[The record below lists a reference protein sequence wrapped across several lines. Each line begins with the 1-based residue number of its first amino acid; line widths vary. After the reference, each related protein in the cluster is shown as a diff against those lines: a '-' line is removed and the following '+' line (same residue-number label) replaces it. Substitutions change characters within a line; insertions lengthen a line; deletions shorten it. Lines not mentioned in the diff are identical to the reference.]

1 MDKNSWIGIIL
12 MAAIVIGFSWFNRPS
27 QEELARRQHVRDS
40 IALVEQQKMA
50 EAEAQEALQEMQ
62 QAAETEMDTA
72 AFEARI
78 KAQYGAFAASAVAAE
93 NAEMP
98 VVESELLRLT
108 FNPKGGVLYSA
119 ELKDYKAYGDSVNML
134 RLFRGDEYSL
144 GFTLVTANNRVLNTA
159 NLYFE
164 AQPVVTDTAGNRI
177 LRMRLNA
184 EGGAYTDFV
193 YTVPADDYMIGFRI
207 ENHNMQG
214 VLAQNVSSVE
224 MQWHQLVP
232 QQERGRKFEERYA
245 QLQYMFT
252 NRDMEKLSESK
263 ADREKEA
270 GKIRWIA
277 YKDQFFSTVMIADS
291 AFTSS
296 EMTSAPMAKNSGYMK
311 EYTTTTA
318 VQFDPS
324 GKVPTS
330 LKMYLGPNKYHTLKA
345 YDKGKQRYEELRL
358 HNLVPLGW
366 EIVAWIVRILV
377 IPMFDLFTSWGLAIG
392 WVIFLMTLVI
402 KLIILPFTFKSYQ
415 SSAKMRVLKPQLDEI
430 NAKYPPEK
438 MQERQQAT
446 MALYSKAGVSPMSG
460 CLPMLFQMP
469 IVMAMFWFFPTA
481 IELRGQS
488 FLWADDLS
496 AYDAI
501 LTWGYDIPL
510 IGNHLSLFCI
520 LMTVTNIV
528 YTYLNMQ
535 SQAGGNDP
543 NMKVMKYMMYGMPLM
558 FFFIFNDYAAGLSY
572 YYFISLLMTIVQT
585 YIFRW
590 TLNDKRMLAEMEKA
604 QAKKAKK
611 APKKKSGFMARLEQ
625 MQKEQEARMREQVKQ
640 QSKQARR

>member
-108 FNPKGGVLYSA
+108 FSPKGGVLYSA

>member
-98 VVESELLRLT
+98 VVENELLRLT

-224 MQWHQLVP
+224 MQWHQQVP

-430 NAKYPPEK
+430 NAKFPPEK

-460 CLPMLFQMP
+460 CLPMLLQMP

>member
-1 MDKNSWIGIIL
+1 MDKNSWIGLGLI
-12 MAAIVIGFSWFNRPS
+12 AAILIGFSWFNRPS
-27 QEELARRQHVRDS
+27 KEELARRQHVRDS
-40 IALVEQQKMA
+40 IALVEQQKMEA
-50 EAEAQEALQEMQ
+50 AEAQKALEAMQ
-62 QAAETEMDTA
+62 QDAVALDSAQLMEQAA
-72 AFEARI
+72 
-78 KAQYGAFAASAVAAE
+78 AQYGAFAGAAMAVAE
-93 NAEMP
+93 EMP
-98 VVESELLRLT
+98 VVENNLLRLT
-108 FNPKGGVLYSA
+108 FSPKGGVLHCA
-119 ELKDYKAYGDSVNML
+119 ELKDYKAYGDSVNLL
-134 RLFRGDEYSL
+134 RLFRGEEYDL

-159 NLYFE
+159 NLYFA
-164 AQPVVTDTAGNRI
+164 AQAVETDEEGNQT
-177 LRMRLNA
+177 LRVRLNA
-184 EGGAYTDFV
+184 EDGAYLDFV
-193 YTVPADDYMIGFRI
+193 YVVPQNDYMIGFRI
-207 ENHNMQG
+207 ECHGMQN
-214 VLAQNVSSVE
+214 VLAQNANSIE

-245 QLQYMFT
+245 QLQYMFV

-263 ADREKEA
+263 ADREKES

-291 AFTSS
+291 AFTSTDVAS
-296 EMTSAPMAKNSGYMK
+296 QPMQKNSGYMK
-311 EYTTTTA
+311 EYNTTTA

-330 LKMYLGPNKYHTLKA
+330 FRMYLGPNKYHTLKA

-377 IPMFDLFTSWGLAIG
+377 IPMFDLFSGWGLAIG

-430 NAKYPPEK
+430 NAKYPAEK

-501 LTWGYDIPL
+501 ITWSHDIPL
-510 IGNHLSLFCI
+510 IGNHISLFCI

-543 NMKVMKYMMYGMPLM
+543 NMKVMKYMMYGMPVM

-590 TLNDKRMLAEMEKA
+590 TLNDKRVLADMEKA
-604 QAKKAKK
+604 QAKKGKK
-611 APKKKSGFMARLEQ
+611 VQKKSAFMERLEK

>member
-1 MDKNSWIGIIL
+1 MDKNTWIGFGLI
-12 MAAIVIGFSWFNRPS
+12 AAILIGFSWFNRPS
-27 QEELARRQHVRDS
+27 KEELARRQHVRDS
-40 IALVEQQKMA
+40 IALVEQQKLA
-50 EAEAQEALQEMQ
+50 EEEAQQALQEMQ
-62 QAAETEMDTA
+62 QATAEVDSA
-72 AFEARI
+72 ALEAQI
-78 KAQYGAFAASAVAAE
+78 KAQYGAFAVAATAE
-93 NAEMP
+93 AAEMP

-108 FNPKGGVLYSA
+108 FNPKGGTLYSA

-134 RLFRGDEYSL
+134 RLFRGEEYSL
-144 GFTLVTANNRVLNTA
+144 GFTLVTANNRVLNTQ
-159 NLYFE
+159 NLVFAPQAVE
-164 AQPVVTDTAGNRI
+164 TDAEGNQT

-184 EGGAYTDFV
+184 EGGAYMDFV
-193 YTVPADDYMIGFRI
+193 YVVPADDYMIGYRI
-207 ENHNMQG
+207 ECHGMQQ
-214 VLAQNVSSVE
+214 VLAQNVSSME
-224 MQWHQLVP
+224 MQWHQIVP

-263 ADREKEA
+263 ADRESA
-270 GKIRWIA
+270 SGKLRWIA

-291 AFTSS
+291 AFQSADL
-296 EMTSAPMAKNSGYMK
+296 TSAPMGKNSGYMK

-324 GKVPTS
+324 GKTPTGF
-330 LKMYLGPNKYHTLKA
+330 KMYLGPNKYHTLKA

-358 HNLVPLGW
+358 HYLVPLGW

-430 NAKYPPEK
+430 NAKYPAEK

-446 MALYSKAGVSPMSG
+446 MALYSKAGVNPMSG

-501 LTWGYDIPL
+501 FTWGYNIPL
-510 IGNHLSLFCI
+510 IGNHISLFCI

-543 NMKVMKYMMYGMPLM
+543 NMKVMKYMMYGMPVM

-611 APKKKSGFMARLEQ
+611 VQKKSGFMARLEQ

-640 QSKQARR
+640 QSKNARR